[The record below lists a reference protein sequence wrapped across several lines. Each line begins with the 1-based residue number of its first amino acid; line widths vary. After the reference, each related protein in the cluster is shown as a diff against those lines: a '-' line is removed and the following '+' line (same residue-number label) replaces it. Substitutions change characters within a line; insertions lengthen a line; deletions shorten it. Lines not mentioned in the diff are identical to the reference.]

1 MDKLKASFN
10 QRVETLFAFGIIV
23 LNFKINIIPAVEHQA
38 FNGGCKLVII
48 GGYHAAD
55 TSRDNMGNVCRVH

>member
-48 GGYHAAD
+48 GGCHAAD
-55 TSRDNMGNVCRVH
+55 TS